1 MKNVW
6 DALTQSNAE
15 EIATVD
21 VVTPRQKK
29 TTINNNVK
37 GCVPSVASLFKNR
50 RLVLDNNVKFTFAQ
64 VRYIV
69 CLYRLSGGGYGI
81 KNVELA
87 SALGFSKPSVHNMLK
102 SLAELSIVKQEVFGL
117 AFFTDEG
124 RVLAQKYAV
133 CYAKLE
139 KEMTEICGKGAA
151 SENAICGLL
160 ADMPY
165 DRLNE
170 LYHSN
175 RNGKRG

>member
-1 MKNVW
+1 MLR
-6 DALTQSNAE
+6 DAYRASH
-15 EIATVD
+15 
-21 VVTPRQKK
+21 PFSKK
-29 TTINNNVK
+29 
-37 GCVPSVASLFKNR
+37 R
-50 RLVLDNNVKFTFAQ
+50 RLVLDNNVKFSFAQ

-69 CLYRLSGGGYGI
+69 CLYRLSQGGYGV

-87 SALGFSKPSVHNMLK
+87 SAIGFSKPSVHNMLK
-102 SLAELSIVKQEVFGL
+102 SLADLGVVKQEMFGL
-117 AFFTDEG
+117 AFFTNEG
-124 RVLAQKYAV
+124 RALAQKYVV

-170 LYHSN
+170 LYNRKSN
-175 RNGKRG
+175 EKR

>member
-1 MKNVW
+1 M
-6 DALTQSNAE
+6 
-15 EIATVD
+15 
-21 VVTPRQKK
+21 
-29 TTINNNVK
+29 
-37 GCVPSVASLFKNR
+37 
-50 RLVLDNNVKFTFAQ
+50 DNNVKFTFSQ

-69 CLYRLSGGGYGI
+69 CLYRLSQDGYGV

-102 SLAELSIVKQEVFGL
+102 SLADLGVVKKEIFGL

-124 RVLAQKYAV
+124 RALAQKYTV

-139 KEMTEICGKGAA
+139 KEMAEICGAGAA

-160 ADMPY
+160 ADMPS

-170 LYHSN
+170 LYRSEYT
-175 RNGKRG
+175 